1 MKKLIKL
8 SKFLKNKS
16 FVKEAAILDI
26 IIKEAGIKDETFDIL
41 KDKFPK
47 ENDGKLMSISNNM
60 YKKLYEENSEDILQ
74 AASERIRSSETLEE
88 IINYL
93 KKEKNVLSDIKEDED
108 VMKKIKE
115 EEIPKADIPWVLKIL
130 NNEEKDPL
138 SEIID
143 TAKYVY
149 NKKSQGELSDDFS
162 LQDYNTLSELRDFI
176 DEKFAGNKDLY
187 IARAKTHSTSD
198 EGIVKLYES
207 DNFLVIHPKTI
218 KSSIYWS
225 KGTNWCTSRLE
236 GNMFSSYN
244 NKDGM
249 LVYVITKNKDLLKKS
264 PDSKNNLSKISV
276 GFVLNEDNTDAE
288 IEDKG
293 TMTVE
298 LNNRSITKEDVE
310 KHLGS
315 EFGNIVNAS
324 KKFLIDNKGAWIEK
338 AYEDSS
344 LKIIENKRNNLDL
357 ESGLEDF
364 ISNNNVKSLKEL
376 IINPSFFVNMIKKE
390 RETVADEEKII
401 SFEIMRNLLKQPWED
416 SNIDYYDI
424 AGIINNIRED
434 KNMTQSFIDIIFEEK
449 IYERFDRSELNE
461 FVELLEFLPI
471 SIGEANEKRFILY
484 ICRDDYSI
492 DEIAKSLKYHP
503 SIEYTDY
510 EIFEIA
516 FRSKNFEDTDVIL
529 EVSEGVPDASRSAER
544 FIDDYISE
552 EIMKND
558 QEIKNILD
566 KTKKYRNE
574 NNISIQDF
582 IDSFYEFKKTFKKL
596 DEFLEKQYD
605 EEITYEENSGEE
617 SYDEEVIYEEDSEG

>member
-8 SKFLKNKS
+8 SKFLKSKR
-16 FVKEAAILDI
+16 FIKEANFLEL

-41 KDKFPK
+41 KDKFPR
-47 ENDGKLMSISNNM
+47 ENDGKLKSISNNM
-60 YKKLYEENSEDILQ
+60 YKKLYKENSEDILQ

-93 KKEKNVLSDIKEDED
+93 RTEKKSLSDIEEDED
-108 VMKKIKE
+108 VMRKIKE

-143 TAKYVY
+143 TAKYIY
-149 NKKSQGELSDDFS
+149 EKKSQGKLSERFS

-225 KGTNWCTSRLE
+225 KGTNWCTGRIE

-344 LKIIENKRNNLDL
+344 LKIIDNKRSNLDL
-357 ESGLEDF
+357 GSGLEDF
-364 ISNNNVKSLKEL
+364 MSNNNIKNLNEL
-376 IINPSFFVNMIKKE
+376 IVNPSFFENMIKKE
-390 RETVADEEKII
+390 REVAIEII
-401 SFEIMRNLLKQPWED
+401 KSVLTQPWED
-416 SNIDYYDI
+416 YNIDYQNI
-424 AGIINNIRED
+424 VGIINNIRED
-434 KNMTQSFIDIIFEEK
+434 KEMFKYFINFIFEDK
-449 IYERFDRSELNE
+449 IYERFDESELGE
-461 FVELLEFLPI
+461 FIEFLEYYPV
-471 SIGEANEKRFILY
+471 SIGKDDEKRFILY
-484 ICRDDYSI
+484 ITRNDSSMGD
-492 DEIAKSLKYHP
+492 IAYSLKYHP
-503 SIEYTDY
+503 SVEHTDY

-516 FRSKNFEDTDVIL
+516 FRDQNFEDTEIVA
-529 EVSEGVPDASRSAER
+529 EVSSGISNLSRGAAS

-558 QEIKNILD
+558 QEIKYFLNKI
-566 KTKKYRNE
+566 KKYLDE
-574 NNISIQDF
+574 SLGSIHDF
-582 IDSFYEFKKTFKKL
+582 ADSFYEYKKTFKKL
-596 DEFLEKQYD
+596 DEFIEKYYD
-605 EEITYEENSGEE
+605 EEVAYEEDSGEE
-617 SYDEEVIYEEDSEG
+617 SYNQEIVYEEDSETEG